1 MDYVAEPDLHQGKQE
16 SECPGVS
23 AGTRIKEAS
32 VKKLKYFSSAVLVLS
47 LLALPAT
54 AQKGKDRDN
63 KCGTSTNGGT
73 STRATRAD
81 LVKDTN
87 KTPPDN
93 DKNDKNKGKRRGF
106 TIGKGM
112 HKGRH

>member
-63 KCGTSTNGGT
+63 KGATSTG
-73 STRATRAD
+73 ATRAD

>member
-1 MDYVAEPDLHQGKQE
+1 
-16 SECPGVS
+16 VS

-32 VKKLKYFSSAVLVLS
+32 VKKLKYFSLAVLVVS
-47 LLALPAT
+47 LLTIPAT

-63 KCGTSTNGGT
+63 KGATTTG
-73 STRATRAD
+73 ATRAD
-81 LVKDTN
+81 LVKDIN
-87 KTPPDN
+87 KTPTKDKDPDK
-93 DKNDKNKGKRRGF
+93 DKNDGNKGKRRGF

>member
-1 MDYVAEPDLHQGKQE
+1 VN
-16 SECPGVS
+16 
-23 AGTRIKEAS
+23 
-32 VKKLKYFSSAVLVLS
+32 KLKYFSLAVLVVS
-47 LLALPAT
+47 LLTIPAT

-63 KCGTSTNGGT
+63 KGATTTG
-73 STRATRAD
+73 ATRAD

-87 KTPPDN
+87 KTPNKDKDKDPDR
-93 DKNDKNKGKRRGF
+93 DKNDGNKGKRRGF